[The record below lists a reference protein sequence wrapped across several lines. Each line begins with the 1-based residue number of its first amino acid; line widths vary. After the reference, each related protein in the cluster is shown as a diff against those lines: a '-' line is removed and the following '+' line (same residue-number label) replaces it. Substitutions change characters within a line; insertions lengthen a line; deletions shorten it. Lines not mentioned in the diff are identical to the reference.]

1 MLAQRWKWIAWP
13 AFLAAAIMEMVVF
26 AFVDPGDIAP
36 VGWSRNAVYTLAFFV
51 FWGVTLFSS
60 YITCLLSRSAQELN
74 HGMASEP
81 LVE

>member
-1 MLAQRWKWIAWP
+1 MLAQRWRSIAWP

-36 VGWSRNAVYTLAFFV
+36 LGWSRNGVYTLAFFV

-60 YITCLLSRSAQELN
+60 GITCLLSRSARELN
-74 HGMASEP
+74 HGIVSEP
-81 LVE
+81 QLD